1 MIKNKLI
8 LINLLFLIT
17 YANSFGQAY
26 LATKVKDTTVTIKLL
41 QAKDT
46 IFFIKTK
53 NDSIVAF
60 LVPKEKKTEII
71 LKNIKADITNPVW
84 YTKLSLRQSFQ
95 NKNDKSEPAY
105 ATLIF
110 PKDSASSQNFSF
122 ALGYNIL
129 SGRGEAS
136 LNPFIEWQKNNLSD
150 KEQNAFLAG
159 LNFQIPLWKTLDL
172 DMNKNK
178 KWTLYTITTLNYKH
192 DSEKKT
198 EGTQASLYFTPSFV
212 GNDKVITLLP
222 DVLSNNSVLNY
233 YYNIYGGLEYE
244 NRSQVSDPTYK
255 GVTGRWCFRITGTF
269 YPLSRILNNRLEI
282 IPDFTYRNAF
292 SNTSAVEQRINNL
305 TKLSVNLVLISKEK
319 SKFADV
325 KLGYEYKKGCDPTA
339 GFDKQS
345 INTLVLKVKI

>member
-8 LINLLFLIT
+8 LINLLFFIT

-26 LATKVKDTTVTIKLL
+26 LASKEKDTTVTIKLL
-41 QAKDT
+41 QAKDVT
-46 IFFIKTK
+46 FFIKAK

-60 LVPKEKKTEII
+60 LVPKEKKIEII
-71 LKNIKADITNPVW
+71 LKNIKADTTRPAW

-122 ALGYNIL
+122 AIGYNVL

-159 LNFQIPLWKTLDL
+159 LSLQIPLWKILDH

-178 KWTLYTITTLNYKH
+178 KWTLYTIAALNYKH

-198 EGTQASLYFTPSFV
+198 EGTQASLYFTPSFK
-212 GNDKVITLLP
+212 GNNKAITLLP
-222 DVLSNNSVLNY
+222 DVLSNNPVLDY

-244 NRSQVSDPTYK
+244 NRSQVLDPTSK
-255 GVTGRWCFRITGTF
+255 GITGRWYFRITGTF
-269 YPLSRILNNRLEI
+269 YPLSKILDKRLEI

-292 SNTSAVEQRINNL
+292 SNTSAVEQRINNF
-305 TKLSVNLVLISKEK
+305 TKLSVNLVLVSKEK

-325 KLGYEYKKGCDPTA
+325 KLGYEYKKGCDPTV
-339 GFDKQS
+339 GFDKQR
-345 INTLVLKVKI
+345 INTLVLKIKI